1 MSRAR
6 EIKSR
11 IIKNSK
17 TEEQVRGRRKKRDE
31 IENGINYRCHYYV
44 LLNFETMLSVFKILI
59 VGPRQPALH
68 LKTGLARHP
77 VKGMYR

>member
-17 TEEQVRGRRKKRDE
+17 TEEQVSRRGVEGIKVEGKLKLEALISQLIDDKRKFWRHLWSM
-31 IENGINYRCHYYV
+31 C
-44 LLNFETMLSVFKILI
+44 NF
-59 VGPRQPALH
+59 
-68 LKTGLARHP
+68 
-77 VKGMYR
+77 

>member
-17 TEEQVRGRRKKRDE
+17 TEEQVSRGVGGRRKKSQGQVKVRSTKCRE
-31 IENGINYRCHYYV
+31 QGKS
-44 LLNFETMLSVFKILI
+44 LNVQE
-59 VGPRQPALH
+59 
-68 LKTGLARHP
+68 GLQGER
-77 VKGMYR
+77 